1 MNESHIAAQFTDI
14 ATVTTV
20 KLIRDKVKGTP
31 VGYGFVEFPDFQTAR
46 DVFNA
51 LNGKPIPGSN
61 RCFKLNWASHGG
73 GVARAGSQF
82 APKTNA
88 GMGGGQYGG
97 NPGGG
102 PGGQMQNNQFGQ
114 NQGGG
119 GGSYSNNQA
128 P

>member
-1 MNESHIAAQFTDI
+1 MNEGHIAAQFTDI
-14 ATVTTV
+14 ATVATV

-51 LNGKPIPGSN
+51 LNGKPIPGSS

-73 GVARAGSQF
+73 GVARANNQF
-82 APKTNA
+82 PPKGNA

-97 NPGGG
+97 APASA
-102 PGGQMQNNQFGQ
+102 PSTQMPNNYG
-114 NQGGG
+114 NQG
-119 GGSYSNNQA
+119 
-128 P
+128 